1 MAHRETRNI
10 VGNVPEPDE
19 LYGRQG
25 LLDHL
30 WRQIRGNNV
39 LLLAPR
45 RFGKTGVMRHVLLRP
60 QADYL
65 PIYFDLEDVDSPAE
79 FVWRLTGEIL
89 KQDPLRGLIQR
100 IKGLPGEIAGWAKRT
115 FDEIEFE
122 GAKVKFKEA
131 IAGEWRTP
139 ARRLMAELEKARP
152 TVVFILDE
160 LPAMLER
167 MSSRK
172 GGNDAANEFLSW
184 FRAVRLQQKDRL
196 RRHRFIVGGSIGIDP
211 ILRRLRAS
219 ETLNDFER
227 VYVEP
232 LARDDADRLVGDLA
246 ASLKVGCDEAV
257 RSRLLDLIGPA
268 VPYFIHLFFSQLAL
282 LPTGKRQPLAIDSL
296 ERVYRER
303 ILGPTCRHYFDY
315 YRQRLNRYRSPLERA
330 AVNILRTVSESPLG
344 RASWS
349 QLFDVYQKSRKRGA
363 GELEFCELMADLQC
377 DWYLVLD
384 PNTNEYG
391 FMLDV
396 MRQWWRRWFG
406 KPESASGGKGG

>member
-1 MAHRETRNI
+1 MNGLGI
-10 VGNVPEPDE
+10 GNGSIGQ
-19 LYGRQG
+19 GRG
-25 LLDHL
+25 
-30 WRQIRGNNV
+30 
-39 LLLAPR
+39 
-45 RFGKTGVMRHVLLRP
+45 
-60 QADYL
+60 
-65 PIYFDLEDVDSPAE
+65 
-79 FVWRLTGEIL
+79 
-89 KQDPLRGLIQR
+89 
-100 IKGLPGEIAGWAKRT
+100 
-115 FDEIEFE
+115 
-122 GAKVKFKEA
+122 
-131 IAGEWRTP
+131 
-139 ARRLMAELEKARP
+139 
-152 TVVFILDE
+152 
-160 LPAMLER
+160 
-167 MSSRK
+167 
-172 GGNDAANEFLSW
+172 AANENRVAIF
-184 FRAVRLQQKDRL
+184 VCPD
-196 RRHRFIVGGSIGIDP
+196 GSIGAEAP
-211 ILRRLRAS
+211 S
-219 ETLNDFER
+219 QLNDFER

>member
-1 MAHRETRNI
+1 
-10 VGNVPEPDE
+10 
-19 LYGRQG
+19 
-25 LLDHL
+25 
-30 WRQIRGNNV
+30 
-39 LLLAPR
+39 
-45 RFGKTGVMRHVLLRP
+45 
-60 QADYL
+60 
-65 PIYFDLEDVDSPAE
+65 
-79 FVWRLTGEIL
+79 
-89 KQDPLRGLIQR
+89 
-100 IKGLPGEIAGWAKRT
+100 
-115 FDEIEFE
+115 
-122 GAKVKFKEA
+122 
-131 IAGEWRTP
+131 
-139 ARRLMAELEKARP
+139 MAELEKARP